1 MIREVAA
8 DLFTAEDVLALPGG
22 LKMPVRMAAVRLPR
36 GGLLVHSPIALTD
49 GRLVSVARLDAV
61 EYLLAPNRQHHRFV
75 GPWLSRFAGARLYG
89 APGLPA
95 KRPDLKFTGV
105 LGQETPS
112 GAPWASV
119 LDQTLIEGAPGLSE
133 TVFFHRPTRSLLV
146 SDLLFNIV
154 HPANL
159 MTKLILTMTG
169 TRGRLAMSRLWRRY
183 TRNRRALKASVERV
197 LSWDFE
203 RLLPAHGD
211 ILEGPSVKDEARSAL
226 AWALA

>member
-1 MIREVAA
+1 MIREVAS
-8 DLFTAEDVLALPGG
+8 DLFTAEDVLALPAGF
-22 LKMPVRMAAVRLPR
+22 KMPVRMTAVRLPR

-75 GPWLSRFAGARLYG
+75 GPWLARFAGAKLYG

-95 KRPDLKFTGV
+95 KRRDLKFSGV
-105 LGQETPS
+105 LGPETAAS
-112 GAPWASV
+112 APWASV

-146 SDLLFNIV
+146 TDLLFNIV
-154 HPANL
+154 SPANIL
-159 MTKLILTMTG
+159 TKLILTMTG

-183 TRNRRALKASVERV
+183 TRDRRALKASVERV

-211 ILEGPSVKDEARSAL
+211 ILEGPS
-226 AWALA
+226 